1 MSKKWAY
8 LEITELQLRHTSYG
22 QLQASPTNKGEEH
35 YFVEKEEKVEK
46 SFFERKAIGESQ
58 EFRMVMFFLG

>member
-1 MSKKWAY
+1 MAK
-8 LEITELQLRHTSYG
+8 
-22 QLQASPTNKGEEH
+22 LQASPTNKGEEH

>member
-22 QLQASPTNKGEEH
+22 QTTGKSYKQRRGTLLRGEG
-35 YFVEKEEKVEK
+35 
-46 SFFERKAIGESQ
+46 GES
-58 EFRMVMFFLG
+58 